1 MEKGNK
7 DSPLTEHN
15 QDCHPG
21 QVPQFKMQVEGFYRR
36 PLYRQ
41 TREGQLIADNEEG
54 TLLNRRGEWGQNLP
68 PKLEIVVEDKVV
80 RDRVAKRKEGK
91 SDPSLRDTKRQKRV
105 SEEDMSTSP
114 IQMSTSQCKHDILQ
128 MTHTYTDVCSH
139 DSRNVTYK
147 HTDRENM
154 QVTFIDTY
162 DHGHI
167 DENIFSNVN
176 NSHQASKAK
185 QNLSSGHKSINE
197 FLIPAKLNSELGT
210 LRTFSGANLKF

>member
-1 MEKGNK
+1 
-7 DSPLTEHN
+7 
-15 QDCHPG
+15 
-21 QVPQFKMQVEGFYRR
+21 
-36 PLYRQ
+36 
-41 TREGQLIADNEEG
+41 
-54 TLLNRRGEWGQNLP
+54 
-68 PKLEIVVEDKVV
+68 
-80 RDRVAKRKEGK
+80 
-91 SDPSLRDTKRQKRV
+91 
-105 SEEDMSTSP
+105 MSASP

-128 MTHTYTDVCSH
+128 MTHTHTDVCSR
-139 DSRNVTYK
+139 DSLNVTHK